1 MFLIYSL
8 LLGLGTLVLTP
19 YWLVQSARHGKYL
32 ANLGERLGFSF
43 PGLGGG
49 ASKEPTEKAAELS
62 SGRPAIQRA
71 IWLHAVS
78 VGEVLS
84 SVALARRL
92 KDENP
97 DRALIISTTTLT

>member
-1 MFLIYSL
+1 M
-8 LLGLGTLVLTP
+8 GLATLVLTP
-19 YWLVQSARHGKYL
+19 YWLLQSARHGKYL

-43 PGLGGG
+43 PGLGVAAG
-49 ASKEPTEKAAELS
+49 KEPTEKAAGLK
-62 SGRPAIQRA
+62 SGRPALQGG

-92 KDENP
+92 KEENP
-97 DRALIISTTTLT
+97 GRALIISTTT